1 MSNLD
6 TGTKSV
12 NLLGQIESQDAIIV
26 AEKTAFNTSLEV
38 LQNFQDSSNLSALT
52 LLGGNDIYYWFLA
65 SHPNPDIAHRPDI
78 KFTLIYP
85 ATEAHIQKYSQQN
98 LRMVTETPQIYQ
110 EFVKPYVES
119 KRSKG
124 QLNWV
129 YNILSHDSEADIT
142 LFEDKDEYEG
152 FVLNPDL

>member
-26 AEKTAFNTSLEV
+26 IVAEKTAFNTSLEV
-38 LQNFQDSSNLSALT
+38 LQKFQDSSNLSAFT

-65 SHPNPDIAHRPDI
+65 SHHHPDIAHRPDI

-98 LRMVTETPQIYQ
+98 PRMVTETPQIYQ
-110 EFVKPYVES
+110 EFVKSYVVAALTIS
-119 KRSKG
+119 
-124 QLNWV
+124 
-129 YNILSHDSEADIT
+129 T
-142 LFEDKDEYEG
+142 LFT
-152 FVLNPDL
+152 